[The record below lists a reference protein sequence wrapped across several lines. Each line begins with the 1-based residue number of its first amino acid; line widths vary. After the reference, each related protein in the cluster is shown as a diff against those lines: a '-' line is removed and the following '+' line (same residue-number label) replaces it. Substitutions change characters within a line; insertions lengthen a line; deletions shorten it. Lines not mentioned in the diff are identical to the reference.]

1 MANAQGRR
9 SIDQNHLRLE
19 LGSREQRS
27 ANLLTAKKFLEGR
40 PKEDR
45 LSPGRLNRHRAMEFQ
60 GTSHAVDQQIATEV
74 ALVQAV
80 PDRDETQGFLRRNVV

>member
-9 SIDQNHLRLE
+9 RIDQNHLGLK

-27 ANLLTAKKFLEGR
+27 ANLLTAEKFLERR

-45 LSPGRLNRHRAMEFQ
+45 LSPGRLNRHRTMEFQ
-60 GTSHAVDQQIATEV
+60 GTGHAVDQQIATEV
-74 ALVQAV
+74 ALVQAL
-80 PDRDETQGFLRRNVV
+80 PDRDETQGFL

>member
-1 MANAQGRR
+1 MTIAR
-9 SIDQNHLRLE
+9 SLFPLE
-19 LGSREQRS
+19 DPLEHPLERS
-27 ANLLTAKKFLEGR
+27 ANLLTAKNFLEGR

-60 GTSHAVDQQIATEV
+60 GPCHAVDQQIATEV

>member
-1 MANAQGRR
+1 MANAQCRR
-9 SIDQNHLRLE
+9 RIDQNHLRLK

-27 ANLLTAKKFLEGR
+27 ANLLTAEKFLERR

-60 GTSHAVDQQIATEV
+60 GTGHAVDQQIATEV
-74 ALVQAV
+74 ALVQAL
-80 PDRDETQGFLRRNVV
+80 PDRDETQGFL